1 MTTFDSNYAYN
12 MATQLAGFDT
22 QTSYSRLD
30 RNKKN
35 YQAQQTA
42 LNTLSSA
49 LSTFQTKLSGLKGTG
64 SASSMVQNKATLSS
78 SDYATATVGGK
89 AVAGSYQFFVKQLAS
104 KDQVALQGLNDSNL
118 ATTGKLTVGQPGNT
132 EATAFEVNPA
142 DYATL
147 GELAAAINAKAKDSK
162 VAVNAT
168 LVRSG
173 TTTSLVLTSE
183 NPGENQ
189 KISLMLEGQDE
200 AATKATLG
208 SKQLSTAQDAVVY
221 MGASEAEGIELRNS
235 SNTFSNIIDDISLT
249 FTKAHAAGDQ
259 PLTIDIA
266 QDPSAT
272 KAKVQEFVDAYN
284 SLMSTIKSL
293 TASGSEES
301 ERGALAA
308 DGMTRG
314 IKSMV
319 DKLIR
324 QNFGGESLVS
334 LGITAKRDGSLELNG
349 ERFDKMLATKPEALD
364 AIFKGD
370 GATKGLL
377 DSLLDTKSGLAVY
390 TSSVNG
396 ILKTRK
402 DSISDSMKRTDIEYE
417 RVDTQYENL
426 YQRYLKQY
434 TSMMQIMSTLEQT
447 SSLYFDFASA
457 EKK

>member
-64 SASSMVQNKATLSS
+64 STNSMVQNKATLSS

-104 KDQVALQGLNDSNL
+104 KDQVALQGLNDS
-118 ATTGKLTVGQPGNT
+118 TTGTRTVGQPGNT

-200 AATKATLG
+200 AATKTTLG

-221 MGASEAEGIELRNS
+221 MGASEAEFQQHVFERHRRRQPDLHQG
-235 SNTFSNIIDDISLT
+235 
-249 FTKAHAAGDQ
+249 AHG
-259 PLTIDIA
+259 
-266 QDPSAT
+266 
-272 KAKVQEFVDAYN
+272 
-284 SLMSTIKSL
+284 
-293 TASGSEES
+293 
-301 ERGALAA
+301 
-308 DGMTRG
+308 
-314 IKSMV
+314 
-319 DKLIR
+319 
-324 QNFGGESLVS
+324 
-334 LGITAKRDGSLELNG
+334 
-349 ERFDKMLATKPEALD
+349 
-364 AIFKGD
+364 
-370 GATKGLL
+370 
-377 DSLLDTKSGLAVY
+377 
-390 TSSVNG
+390 
-396 ILKTRK
+396 
-402 DSISDSMKRTDIEYE
+402 
-417 RVDTQYENL
+417 
-426 YQRYLKQY
+426 
-434 TSMMQIMSTLEQT
+434 
-447 SSLYFDFASA
+447 
-457 EKK
+457 